1 MFGLKRKAKA
11 LRETFVAGA
20 TNTGNVTATVG
31 SKLVLNWHG
40 TPAQRDDV
48 LRMFPGM
55 RDKMMPGL
63 DLGTFAD
70 GIIAT
75 IHDDGMS
82 PDNHGSNIQSIA
94 ILWRVFTTPLDGS
107 DRTYGD
113 PIAIYGDLIPF
124 TNMHAAFE
132 LSEQINDQFKVTWKI
147 SVMKGRTP

>member
-31 SKLVLNWHG
+31 SKFVLNWHG
-40 TPAQRDDV
+40 TPTQRDDT
-48 LRMFPGM
+48 LRMFPGI
-55 RDKMMPGL
+55 RDKTMPGL

-70 GIIAT
+70 GVIAT

-94 ILWRVFTTPLDGS
+94 MLWRVFTTRLDGGG
-107 DRTYGD
+107 T
-113 PIAIYGDLIPF
+113 YGDLIAHA
-124 TNMHAAFE
+124 NLHAAFE
-132 LSEQINDQFKVTWKI
+132 LQEQIDDEFKITWKI